1 MNKKFAALT
10 SLAVSVAMI
19 FAGCGKDDGKQSAKD
34 AAKTAL
40 SGETDKIVVAEVN
53 GEAITMADFN
63 FQYYES
69 ANQYK
74 YYASMY
80 GGSDWE
86 SMDYTGSDERYKG
99 KTYGE
104 FVREN
109 TLEQQIQ
116 LVTAN
121 QKAAEYGLT
130 IDDDVKSQAKS
141 YKDDAISQ
149 SFGDDTET
157 YNNFLADY
165 YISDASLESYF
176 QKIIVMQ
183 NLVQKLSEDGGECSV
198 SDDVVKTQV
207 DDSYLKVK
215 HVLIQT
221 VDSNSGETVRED
233 AEALA
238 LANEVVAKLQAGED
252 MAQLVKDYGEDP
264 GMEQQDYYVFTEGEM
279 VDEFYQAS
287 KALKPGEFTAEPV
300 KSSYGYHVI
309 YRYEFNEDDEKYSE
323 TLNTVKQDLVYDKY
337 MELVDSWV
345 SKADVK
351 KYDDVLQS
359 ALDAQNEA
367 IKKKEAEEKAAAE
380 AEAQAQQD
388 ALLDENKDTSSD
400 GADDGAAA
408 DGDADSNAD
417 SADDA
422 ADDSNS
428 SDGE

>member
-19 FAGCGKDDGKQSAKD
+19 FAGCGKDGKQSADD

-40 SGETDKIVVAEVN
+40 SGETDKVVIAEVN
-53 GEAITMADFN
+53 GETITMADFN
-63 FQYYES
+63 FQYYET

-74 YYASMY
+74 YYATMY
-80 GGSDWE
+80 GNSDWE
-86 SMDYTGSDERYKG
+86 SMDYTGSDEKYQG

-104 FVREN
+104 FVRDN
-109 TLEQQIQ
+109 TLDQQIQ
-116 LVTAN
+116 LIAAN

-141 YKDDAISQ
+141 YKEDAISQ
-149 SFGDDTET
+149 SFGDDTDT
-157 YNNFLADY
+157 YNQFLADS
-165 YISDASLESYF
+165 YITDDTIDSYF

-198 SDDVVKTQV
+198 NDDDVKAQV
-207 DDSYLKVK
+207 DDTYLKVK

-221 VDSNSGETVRED
+221 VDSSTGETVRED

-252 MAQLVKDYGEDP
+252 MAQLVNDYGEDP
-264 GMEQQDYYVFTEGEM
+264 GMEQQEYYVFTEGEM

-287 KALKPGEFTAEPV
+287 KALKPGEFTVEPV

-309 YRYEFNEDDEKYSE
+309 FRYDFNEDDEEYSDA
-323 TLNTVKQDLVYDKY
+323 LNTVKQDLVYDKY
-337 MELVDSWV
+337 MDLVDSWV

-351 KYDDVLQS
+351 RYDDVLKS
-359 ALDAQNEA
+359 ALEAQNEA
-367 IKKKEAEEKAAAE
+367 LKKKEAEEKAAAE
-380 AEAQAQQD
+380 AEANAQQD
-388 ALLDENKDTSSD
+388 ALLDSDEDASSD
-400 GADDGAAA
+400 NASDSGA
-408 DGDADSNAD
+408 
-417 SADDA
+417 
-422 ADDSNS
+422 